1 MCDSVRA
8 WDLMTDEQA
17 MWNHLVQPMRQ
28 SPFLEV
34 RSGTT
39 SERALRI
46 DDGPLLPM
54 IDLRH
59 RCFRSDRLHP
69 EPQGMSSAGSARET

>member
-1 MCDSVRA
+1 VTPFAPGID
-8 WDLMTDEQA
+8 DEQA

-34 RSGTT
+34 RSGIA
-39 SERALRI
+39 SELALRI
-46 DDGPLLPM
+46 DDGPVLRM

-59 RCFRSDRLHP
+59 RCFGSDRLHP
-69 EPQGMSSAGSARET
+69 ASAGDE